1 MRLLTQNMC
10 DLVPVQVRQSCGK
23 ELGGEHPI
31 NETSHK

>member
-1 MRLLTQNMC
+1 MC

-23 ELGGEHPI
+23 EFGGEHPI